1 MTKSISN
8 CINHT
13 EFVPVQQNSLI
24 LDMPLDVVVEIF
36 KHLRAQESGTCRLVC
51 HQWKQMFGD
60 NAICRKLLENH
71 FPLYRIPKGIT
82 NFQEAYQDQC
92 YPRVITGIY
101 ADYTIDLDPEGSG
114 ITSLFISGGM
124 LFTGDKQGKI
134 KIWDLDTK
142 ACIKTLDVHR
152 GVYSLV
158 ISNRKL
164 IFPRTYTCEINI
176 WDLDTETS
184 IGILDGHTHEVN
196 CLAFSDGKLFSGSE
210 DKEIKIWDLD
220 TNSCIATLKGHQ
232 FPIYSLAIFNGKLY
246 SGSKSDDRIMEGMVS
261 VWDLNTKTC
270 IGTIEDGLAGPVYSL
285 LISEGKL
292 LSFFDGRRGA
302 GIKIWDLETEKRI
315 QTFDRDNKRRT
326 IGPTF
331 DTDEARHI
339 TGPNVSHAISNG
351 KLYSTKVNF
360 FGQNDGTINVWDF
373 GAEFDAV
380 FDKLADLIE
389 SGASKNDYQAFL
401 RFSRMPKRVKNK
413 IYGELYTILKN
424 LKLISN
430 DYWGCGEDAFHGVR
444 GQNSTTSQ
452 KAQAIRNYLQEQLK
466 KDSHPLLIDFGI
478 VSSHD
483 YSTKLGTRP
492 AHLEKIGIL
501 SAEDLKIICSLSP
514 AIQVL
519 MIEEESGVEENFRDD
534 AVKRKAH
541 QRQKALS
548 DLSDQMSQGVAS
560 KIQETNTCGVL
571 LYEGECPWIGFQNRL
586 NAFREKLDAI
596 VLECKDLPKLTVEAF
611 KSAKYNDLVN
621 ELNGLAAEF
630 QTLDRDHQI
639 AKLHT
644 YINQWG
650 ILAAWTRRK
659 GEGVEQSLKDL
670 PQSERT
676 LQKLFQMGELHRS
689 HFEKV

>member
-60 NAICRKLLENH
+60 NAICQKLLENH
-71 FPLYRIPKGIT
+71 FPFYRIPKGMT
-82 NFQEAYQDQC
+82 NFQEAYQALFKLNSNFTNG
-92 YPRVITGIY
+92 VY
-101 ADYTIDLDPEGSG
+101 ADYSIDLDPEGSG
-114 ITSLFISGGM
+114 ISSLFISDGM
-124 LFTGDKQGKI
+124 LFTGDREGKI

-142 ACIKTLDVHR
+142 TCIKTLDVHR
-152 GVYSLV
+152 CVNSLV
-158 ISNRKL
+158 ISDRKL
-164 IFPRTYTCEINI
+164 IFPGSYTGKIHI
-176 WDLDTETS
+176 WDLETDTP
-184 IGILDGHTHEVN
+184 IGILEGHTYEVN

-220 TNSCIATLKGHQ
+220 TNSCIATLKGHP

-246 SGSKSDDRIMEGMVS
+246 SGSKSDDRIKEGMVG

-270 IGTIEDGLAGPVYSL
+270 LGTIEHGLAGPVYSL
-285 LISEGKL
+285 LSSEGKL
-292 LSFFDGRRGA
+292 LSFFDGHRGA

-315 QTFDRDNKRRT
+315 QTFDRDKARRI

-331 DTDEARHI
+331 DTDEAKHI

-351 KLYSTKVNF
+351 KLYSSQVNF

-389 SGASKNDYQAFL
+389 SGASKNAYQAFL
-401 RFSRMPKRVKNK
+401 RFSRMPRTAKNK

-548 DLSDQMSQGVAS
+548 DLSDQILQAVAS
-560 KIQETNTCGVL
+560 KIQETNGCSVL

-586 NAFREKLDAI
+586 NAFRAKLDAI

-621 ELNGLAAEF
+621 ELNALAGEF

-650 ILAAWTRRK
+650 ILTAWTRRK
-659 GEGVEQSLKDL
+659 GDDL
-670 PQSERT
+670 AP
-676 LQKLFQMGELHRS
+676 
-689 HFEKV
+689 